1 MTNVLEWLE
10 HMEGQAGEKI
20 AVADPKEKYSFTQL
34 KTYAQKSG
42 TYLRKWMTGTFPVA
56 IYMEKSCATLSIMLG
71 AVYAG
76 CPYCLLDLRQPDV
89 RLRQILKVLQPEV
102 IVTKEEN
109 LEKIRNCV
117 GEMGGDVRNTTI
129 LLAENCLNEMEM
141 DQKLLKQIRK
151 KHTDRNP
158 LYINFTSGS
167 TGLPKGV
174 AVSHRAVIDFIR
186 IYADTFD
193 ITKEDII
200 GNQAPFDFDVSV
212 KDIYTG
218 LLTGAKVQIIPR
230 EYFSDPTTLMDYM
243 ADSKMTVLTWA
254 VSAMCFV
261 SVMNGFDYRTPDTV
275 RKVLFS
281 GEVLPVKHY
290 RVWKKYL
297 PQAMFVNLY
306 GPTEVTCNCTYYVL
320 DPADKYEL
328 TDVIPIGKSFP
339 NERVFLLDE
348 TDQEVTEAG
357 MNGEICVSSS
367 ELALGYYNA
376 PDKTAQVFVQ
386 NPLNH
391 LYDERIYRT
400 GDLAKYDAEGNL
412 VYISR
417 KDFQIKHLGHRIEL
431 GEIEVAANAVNG
443 ISRSCCIYEAEKERL
458 LLFYTGECEK
468 RQLIKLLRGALPPYM
483 IPNMALRLAEMP
495 MTKNG
500 KIDRNK
506 LMKLYEESLHAR
518 HFKK

>member
-10 HMEGQAGEKI
+10 HMEAQSGEKI
-20 AVADPKEKYSFTQL
+20 AVADPKEEYSFTQL
-34 KTYAQKSG
+34 KMYAQKGG
-42 TYLRKWMTGTFPVA
+42 TYLRKWMTGTAPVA
-56 IYMEKSCATLSIMLG
+56 LYMEKSCVTLSIMFG

-76 CPYCLLDLRQPDV
+76 CPYCLLDLRQPEA
-89 RLRQILKVLQPEV
+89 RLQQIITVLQPEV

-109 LEKIRNCV
+109 LEKMKKCLDAIA
-117 GEMGGDVRNTTI
+117 GDVPKTTI
-129 LLAENCLNEMEM
+129 LLAEKCLDEATI
-141 DQKLLKQIRK
+141 DQNLLRQIRTE
-151 KHTDRNP
+151 HTDRKP

-174 AVSHRAVIDFIR
+174 AVSHRAVMDFIR
-186 IYADTFD
+186 IYADTFAV
-193 ITKEDII
+193 TKEDII

-281 GEVLPVKHY
+281 GEVLPIKHY

-320 DPADKYEL
+320 DPKCEYEL
-328 TDVIPIGKSFP
+328 TDVIPIGKAFP
-339 NERVFLLDE
+339 NETVFLLDE
-348 TDQEVTEAG
+348 TDQQVTEAG
-357 MNGEICVSSS
+357 KAGEICVSSS

-391 LYDERIYRT
+391 RYDERIYRT
-400 GDLAKYDAEGNL
+400 GDLAKYDAQGNL

-431 GEIEVAANAVNG
+431 GEIEVAANAVDG
-443 ISRSCCIYEAEKERL
+443 ITRSCCIYETEKERL
-458 LLFYTGECEK
+458 LLFYTGTCEK
-468 RQLIKLLRGALPPYM
+468 RQLIKTLRGILPPYM
-483 IPNMALRLAEMP
+483 IPNTALQLTEMP

-500 KIDRNK
+500 KIDRNQ
-506 LMKLYEESLHAR
+506 LRKLYEEGLHAR
-518 HFKK
+518 NFKK

>member
-1 MTNVLEWLE
+1 
-10 HMEGQAGEKI
+10 
-20 AVADPKEKYSFTQL
+20 
-34 KTYAQKSG
+34 
-42 TYLRKWMTGTFPVA
+42 
-56 IYMEKSCATLSIMLG
+56 
-71 AVYAG
+71 
-76 CPYCLLDLRQPDV
+76 
-89 RLRQILKVLQPEV
+89 
-102 IVTKEEN
+102 
-109 LEKIRNCV
+109 
-117 GEMGGDVRNTTI
+117 
-129 LLAENCLNEMEM
+129 
-141 DQKLLKQIRK
+141 
-151 KHTDRNP
+151 
-158 LYINFTSGS
+158 
-167 TGLPKGV
+167 
-174 AVSHRAVIDFIR
+174 
-186 IYADTFD
+186 
-193 ITKEDII
+193 
-200 GNQAPFDFDVSV
+200 
-212 KDIYTG
+212 
-218 LLTGAKVQIIPR
+218 
-230 EYFSDPTTLMDYM
+230 LMDYM